1 MQTYIQR
8 YLTDHVLKRLRHYPA
23 AALLGPRQCGKTTL
37 AKHIISKIRNAVYL
51 DLERPVDANKLR
63 DPEVFFELNSG
74 KLICPDEIR
83 LIRFNLLY

>member
-1 MQTYIQR
+1 MQTYVQKYFTHHI
-8 YLTDHVLKRLRHYPA
+8 LKWLRHYSA
-23 AALLGPRQCGKTTL
+23 VVLFGPRQCSKITL
-37 AKHIISKIRNAVYL
+37 AKHIISKIKNAVYL

-63 DPEVFFELNSG
+63 DPEVFFELNRG